1 MSVTFRGSLNDLAKL
16 NAFHKHYNLPDVCG
30 IWASYH
36 QMVRELAG
44 QVSLN
49 PTPANL
55 VAFEKA
61 VNATNLADE
70 IKADLIAYS
79 KICGP
84 GYTCTDPE
92 ESKRLLIQMGLKM
105 D

>member
-1 MSVTFRGSLNDLAKL
+1 MFLQVNKSFWE
-16 NAFHKHYNLPDVCG
+16 HYNLPDVCG
-30 IWASYH
+30 IWATYH
-36 QMVRELAG
+36 PEVRELSG
-44 QVSLN
+44 QVSRN

-55 VAFEKA
+55 AAFEEA

-84 GYTCTDPE
+84 DYTCTNPA
-92 ESKRLLIQMGLKM
+92 ESKRLLKALGLQM